1 MTTPTVAAIETE
13 YAGHRFRS
21 RLEARWAVFFD
32 AMGIDWVYEPQGYHL
47 GNGDKYLPDFWLP
60 GAFNS
65 CWVEVKGAPTEADW
79 IKLHAA
85 TAADGL
91 PLSLED
97 GRRPCDVIEPHE
109 LSAMVQ
115 QIPRVLLLGDIP
127 DSGVMAG
134 HHVTVLT
141 AGGPATQTVRWGI
154 PMPFQLTGRIFP
166 WGSSPRFRWHMLEE
180 AQDKTLM
187 AIDDAF
193 DAARQARFE
202 HGESGR
208 PRRLANA
215 DFARLSAQSLSTRT
229 DSKEQD
235 R

>member
-1 MTTPTVAAIETE
+1 MTTPTIPAIETE

-32 AMGIDWVYEPQGYHL
+32 AMGIKWIYEPQGYEL
-47 GNGDKYLPDFWLP
+47 GNGQKYLPDFWLP

-65 CWVEVKGAPTEADW
+65 CWVEVKGSPTEADW

-91 PLSLED
+91 PLSYEE
-97 GRRPCDVIEPHE
+97 GQRPCDVLEPRE
-109 LSAMVQ
+109 LSMMVQ
-115 QIPRVLLLGDIP
+115 QVPRVLLLGDIP
-127 DSGVMAG
+127 DSGVLAG
-134 HHVTVLT
+134 HHATVLT
-141 AGGPATQTVRWGI
+141 AGGPAVQTIRWGA
-154 PMPFQLTGRIFP
+154 PAPFQLTGRIFP
-166 WGSSPRFRWHMLEE
+166 WTSQPRFKWHMFEE
-180 AQDKTLM
+180 ARDSTLM
-187 AIDDAF
+187 VIDDAF

-208 PRRLANA
+208 PRRLAN
-215 DFARLSAQSLSTRT
+215 DDLGPLSAAALSR
-229 DSKEQD
+229 EG

>member
-1 MTTPTVAAIETE
+1 MTTPTIPAIETE

-32 AMGIDWVYEPQGYHL
+32 AFGIKWAYEPQGYEL
-47 GNGDKYLPDFWLP
+47 GNGQKYLPDFWLP
-60 GAFNS
+60 GCFNS

-91 PLSLED
+91 PLSYEE
-97 GRRPCDVIEPHE
+97 GKRPCDVLEPRE
-109 LSAMVQ
+109 LSMMVQ
-115 QIPRVLLLGDIP
+115 QIPRILLLGDIP
-127 DSGVMAG
+127 DSGAMAANS
-134 HHVTVLT
+134 VAVLT
-141 AGGPATQTVRWGI
+141 AGGPAVQRIAWRWG
-154 PMPFQLTGRIFP
+154 MPFELTGRIFP
-166 WGSSPRFRWHMLEE
+166 WDSKPRFGWTMLQE
-180 AQDKTLM
+180 ARDKTLM
-187 AIDDAF
+187 DIDNAF

-208 PRRLANA
+208 PRRLASTDLA
-215 DFARLSAQSLSTRT
+215 PLSVAALSARNP
-229 DSKEQD
+229 KEQD